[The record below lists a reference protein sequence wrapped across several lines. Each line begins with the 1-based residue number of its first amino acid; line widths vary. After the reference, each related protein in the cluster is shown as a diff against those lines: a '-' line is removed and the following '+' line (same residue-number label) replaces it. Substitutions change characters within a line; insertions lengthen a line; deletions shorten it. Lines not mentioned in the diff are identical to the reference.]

1 MVKASLFFFLVLL
14 GFFGSWSPLIS
25 FPVYKII
32 VLTAGSVLLFYLVS
46 LVKWKH
52 ADQKLIVL
60 TPLSTLFLL
69 FLFWSALGYLYSAN
83 PEKSLL
89 MTVQSLSA
97 ILLYLGLTL
106 HIQKENQTETILQI
120 LLSFGGVIAF
130 IGVIQQFP
138 LSFLDNPI
146 FNDNNSTSLFVH
158 KNVFAGYL
166 VLLIPLSCLI
176 YLSNVSKL
184 WKGVAG
190 TSFVLCLTALI
201 FSGSRGG
208 QVVGILELLAI
219 MGYLIFNTARK
230 EVMSLVTGVAV
241 SVALYLMIDLIVKG
255 LGVQPSR
262 TSLLGLMELAKID
275 TADAGLAQSLNR
287 VIFWQGAW
295 EIFKDHWLIGSGP
308 LSFATLFPKYFPA
321 VTPIING
328 QTLTSGAPPHAHNLF
343 AQIASDSGLVGI
355 GLILAFLAIFY
366 FRVFQL
372 FLHSSL
378 KTRSTVFFLTLAV
391 TSFLFHHMFE
401 YNWLGSMFIFNFTI
415 FIFLIDFI
423 KRKHFSFG
431 KVSPPGRI
439 FYIVPAAGIFIF
451 FLTVASSI
459 QYYKYHSVV
468 ENFSKSSSMHE
479 LVSLT
484 AQAKQICPRCY
495 KPYLWMA
502 DNLLSRYKVNPD
514 EKFITLAK
522 NELLKGRKLN
532 PYNPHF
538 NVYLSQVLAIQ
549 GDYKQSLRLLMD
561 ALKFNKTHKFNIA
574 KLGLSATQLRKM
586 DQVEIY
592 SH

>member
-1 MVKASLFFFLVLL
+1 M
-14 GFFGSWSPLIS
+14 
-25 FPVYKII
+25 
-32 VLTAGSVLLFYLVS
+32 
-46 LVKWKH
+46 VKWKH

-69 FLFWSALGYLYSAN
+69 FLFWSALGYLYSAD

-89 MTVQSLSA
+89 LTVQSLSA

-166 VLLIPLSCLI
+166 VLLIPLSYLI

-208 QVVGILELLAI
+208 QIVGILELLAI
-219 MGYLIFNTARK
+219 MGYLIYNTARK

-308 LSFATLFPKYFPA
+308 L
-321 VTPIING
+321 
-328 QTLTSGAPPHAHNLF
+328 
-343 AQIASDSGLVGI
+343 
-355 GLILAFLAIFY
+355 
-366 FRVFQL
+366 
-372 FLHSSL
+372 
-378 KTRSTVFFLTLAV
+378 
-391 TSFLFHHMFE
+391 
-401 YNWLGSMFIFNFTI
+401 
-415 FIFLIDFI
+415 
-423 KRKHFSFG
+423 
-431 KVSPPGRI
+431 
-439 FYIVPAAGIFIF
+439 
-451 FLTVASSI
+451 
-459 QYYKYHSVV
+459 
-468 ENFSKSSSMHE
+468 
-479 LVSLT
+479 
-484 AQAKQICPRCY
+484 
-495 KPYLWMA
+495 
-502 DNLLSRYKVNPD
+502 
-514 EKFITLAK
+514 
-522 NELLKGRKLN
+522 
-532 PYNPHF
+532 
-538 NVYLSQVLAIQ
+538 
-549 GDYKQSLRLLMD
+549 
-561 ALKFNKTHKFNIA
+561 
-574 KLGLSATQLRKM
+574 
-586 DQVEIY
+586 
-592 SH
+592 